1 MYARECVGS
10 LWRVQGACASQ
21 GHFLLS
27 TRQPHLWLISY
38 TLRQLLCARASSFPP
53 EYDKKDKMISK
64 SKLLISASQF
74 SVSAVISVTPCLH
87 LSPSLQH
94 PPSRIF
100 VVSSLCFLASSFS
113 ICPSQLFSSVI
124 TPPPPPYHHH
134 HHHASPLTLSLSFMP
149 FLLPSIFTQ
158 TCERV
163 SSSSFHQKQFN

>member
-10 LWRVQGACASQ
+10 LWRVQG
-21 GHFLLS
+21 HFLLS
-27 TRQPHLWLISY
+27 THQPHLWLISY

-64 SKLLISASQF
+64 SKLLISAPQF

-94 PPSRIF
+94 PPLPYFCRLL
-100 VVSSLCFLASSFS
+100 SLFPRFLLLYLS
-113 ICPSQLFSSVI
+113 ISIILLSVI

-134 HHHASPLTLSLSFMP
+134 HASRLTLSLSFMP

-158 TCERV
+158 TCKRV